1 METSEDQL
9 ALGPSPRRGRF
20 RPTQR
25 ILLYIVTAVF
35 LLQAGFIGGLL
46 LERNLAGVGVG
57 GDDDLSLLSTLFQVV
72 QDEYYYRP
80 GPATPEA
87 EFEQA
92 LQHAAAT
99 GMLQTLDGY
108 SQFLP
113 PTEASQAAAE
123 LAGAYEGIGIYA
135 VFQEG
140 QLTVTSPMIGSP
152 AEAAGIKSGDVIVA
166 ADERSLAGLP
176 EEEALALLRG
186 KAGTTVLVTIQRPG
200 APALLRIEVERQPI
214 TVPVVTYHLLPE
226 TRVAHI
232 GISLF
237 SDTTLAQL
245 DLALERAGKDQA
257 RGIVLDLRGNGGGWV
272 EAAQGV
278 IGRFV
283 PADRGPALYEDQT
296 IGLGGEQSHP
306 ILEGEQA
313 AFDVPL
319 VVLVD
324 EGTASAAEIVAGALR
339 DYERATVVGQT
350 TFGKGSVQR
359 VYEFE
364 DGSSARV
371 TIAEWLT
378 PDQTRIE
385 GVGIEPDVVIDEA
398 SAPAGVGDPGLERA
412 QALISA
418 HVDLVSPAT
427 PTATP
432 VSIQG

>member
-1 METSEDQL
+1 M
-9 ALGPSPRRGRF
+9 
-20 RPTQR
+20 
-25 ILLYIVTAVF
+25 YIATAVF
-35 LLQAGFIGGLL
+35 LLQAGFIGGVL
-46 LERNLAGVGVG
+46 LERNLAGSGG
-57 GDDDLSLLSTLFQVV
+57 TGDDNLSLLSTLFQVV

-87 EFEQA
+87 EFERS

-113 PTEASQAAAE
+113 PAEASQAAAE

-135 VFQEG
+135 VFEEG
-140 QLTVTSPMIGSP
+140 QLTVTSPMMGSP
-152 AEAAGIKSGDVIVA
+152 AEAAGIQPGDVIVA

-176 EEEALALLRG
+176 EAEALGLLRG
-186 KAGTTVLVTIQRPG
+186 EAGTTVVLTIQRAG
-200 APALLRIEVERQPI
+200 APTLLQIEVQRQPI

-232 GISLF
+232 SISVF
-237 SDTTLAQL
+237 GDTTLTQL
-245 DLALERAGKDQA
+245 EQALKRAAREDA

-278 IGRFV
+278 IGRFI
-283 PADRGPALYEDQT
+283 PAERGPALYEDQT
-296 IGLGGEQSHP
+296 VGPGGEQSHP
-306 ILEGEQA
+306 ILEGEQT

-324 EGTASAAEIVAGALR
+324 EGTASAAEIVAGALQ
-339 DYERATVVGQT
+339 DYERGMVVGQT

-378 PDQTRIE
+378 PDQKRIE
-385 GVGIEPDVVIDEA
+385 GAGIEPDVVVDD
-398 SAPAGVGDPGLERA
+398 AGAADNVADPELERA
-412 QALISA
+412 QVLISA
-418 HVDLVSPAT
+418 PGGQAAPAT
-427 PTATP
+427 PAATP
-432 VSIQG
+432 VAVQG